1 MGVHQTERYVML
13 DTLKTSPPNGKIDY
27 DSLSLLSG
35 HTCPFALTCM
45 AKVHKVT
52 RKIVDGKYT
61 THRCFSA
68 SNELAFPSVFNQR
81 QHNTQLLQECNS
93 TQDMCDLFDFSIR
106 KSLDP
111 FRIHVGGEF
120 FNQMYFDAW
129 MKFAYENPY
138 RIFYAYTKSIP
149 YWINRIDALPDN
161 FSLTASYGGRA
172 DWMIEEYNL
181 KYALVVNHPDEAR
194 KLGLEIDHDDSH
206 AVANNNVSFA
216 LLLHGV
222 QKAGSEASNA
232 LKRMDKEQIQYRY
245 GRGKQNGI

>member
-1 MGVHQTERYVML
+1 ML

-138 RIFYAYTKSIP
+138 RVFYAYTKSIP

-172 DWMIEEYNL
+172 DWMIEKYNL

-206 AVANNNVSFA
+206 AVENNNVSFA

>member
-1 MGVHQTERYVML
+1 ML
-13 DTLKTSPPNGKIDY
+13 DILKTSPPNGKIDY

-35 HTCPFALTCM
+35 HTCPYALTCM

-111 FRIHVGGEF
+111 FRVHVGGEF

-129 MKFAYENPY
+129 LEYAAKNPY

-172 DWMIEEYNL
+172 DWMIEKYNL
-181 KYALVVNHPDEAR
+181 KYALVVDHPDDAR

-206 AVANNNVSFA
+206 AVENNNVSFA

-245 GRGKQNGI
+245 GKGK

>member
-1 MGVHQTERYVML
+1 ML

-27 DSLSLLSG
+27 YSLSLLSG
-35 HTCPFALTCM
+35 HTCPYALTCM

-52 RKIVDGKYT
+52 RKIVDGKYAT
-61 THRCFSA
+61 TRCFSA
-68 SNELAFPSVFNQR
+68 SNEASFPSVYNQR
-81 QHNTQLLQECNS
+81 QHNTQLLQECETVEEIYN
-93 TQDMCDLFDFSIR
+93 LFDFSIR

-120 FNQMYFDAW
+120 YNQMYFDAW
-129 MKFAYENPY
+129 CKFASDNPY

-172 DWMIEEYNL
+172 DWMIEKYNL
-181 KYALVVNHPDEAR
+181 KYALVVNHPDEAK

-206 AVANNNVSFA
+206 AVANDNSSFA
-216 LLLHGV
+216 LLLHGT

-232 LKRMDKEQIQYRY
+232 LKLMNKEQIQYRY
-245 GRGKQNGI
+245 GRGN

>member
-1 MGVHQTERYVML
+1 ML

-35 HTCPFALTCM
+35 HTCPYALTCM

-52 RKIVDGKYT
+52 RKILDGKYAT
-61 THRCFSA
+61 TRCFSA
-68 SNELAFPSVFNQR
+68 SNEASFPGVFNQR

-172 DWMIEEYNL
+172 DWMIEKYNL
-181 KYALVVNHPDEAR
+181 KYALVVDHPDDAR

-206 AVANNNVSFA
+206 AVENNNVSFA

-245 GRGKQNGI
+245 GKGK

>member
-1 MGVHQTERYVML
+1 ML
-13 DTLKTSPPNGKIDY
+13 DILKTSPPNGKIDY
-27 DSLSLLSG
+27 DSLSQLSG
-35 HTCPFALTCM
+35 HTCPYALTCM

-111 FRIHVGGEF
+111 FRVHVGGEF

-129 MKFAYENPY
+129 LEYAAKNPY

-172 DWMIEEYNL
+172 DWMIEKYNL
-181 KYALVVNHPDEAR
+181 KYALVVDHPDDAR

-232 LKRMDKEQIQYRY
+232 LKRMDKEQIQYRH
-245 GRGKQNGI
+245 GKGK

>member
-1 MGVHQTERYVML
+1 
-13 DTLKTSPPNGKIDY
+13 
-27 DSLSLLSG
+27 
-35 HTCPFALTCM
+35 
-45 AKVHKVT
+45 
-52 RKIVDGKYT
+52 
-61 THRCFSA
+61 
-68 SNELAFPSVFNQR
+68 
-81 QHNTQLLQECNS
+81 
-93 TQDMCDLFDFSIR
+93 MCDLFDFSIR

-111 FRIHVGGEF
+111 FRVHVGGEF

-129 MKFAYENPY
+129 LEYAAKNPY

-172 DWMIEEYNL
+172 DWMIEKYNL
-181 KYALVVNHPDEAR
+181 KYALVVDHPDDAR

-206 AVANNNVSFA
+206 AVENNNVSFA

-232 LKRMDKEQIQYRY
+232 LKRMDKEQIQYRH
-245 GRGKQNGI
+245 GKGK